1 MKLKFKMNY
10 LRKIYHRYHKTSREE
25 KTQILDE
32 FCQVCDYNRKYAI
45 DLLNSP
51 LKSKKSEA
59 KKRKPNYKYSCQT
72 IDILAQIWQAAGFI
86 WSKRLETIIHMWM
99 PWAKKHFRISKD
111 TENQLLSI
119 SSSTMDR
126 RLKHKKYL
134 SKIKIYGRTK
144 PGSLL
149 KHQIPIKTDNWD
161 VKVCGFLEID
171 LVSHS
176 GSSAS
181 GNFIYS
187 LNVTD
192 IKSTWT
198 ETRAILGKSQAA
210 TFKALREIE
219 DSLPFPLKGID
230 PDNDSAFINYHLYE
244 YCKKNHIQFTRS
256 RPYKKND
263 NAHIE
268 QKNWTNVRKIFGY
281 VRYDS
286 IEALNAMNDLYRNE
300 LCCFLN
306 FFIPSVKLIKKT
318 RIGSRYK
325 RVYDKPKTPFQRL
338 CEAKDADP
346 KKLKKLKKIFISLD
360 PFELSKTIDKKLDKI
375 FKLATNIKDLE
386 D

>member
-1 MKLKFKMNY
+1 MKLQFRMNY
-10 LRKIYHRYHKTSREE
+10 LHKIYHRYHKASRDE

-32 FCQVCDYNRKYAI
+32 FCKVCAYNRKYALRLI
-45 DLLNSP
+45 NAP
-51 LKSKKSEA
+51 LRSKKTSQ
-59 KKRKPNYKYSCQT
+59 KTRKPNYKYSVET
-72 IDILAQIWQAAGFI
+72 IDILAEIWKAAGFV
-86 WSKRLETIIHMWM
+86 WSKRLIAVIHLWL
-99 PWAKKHFRISKD
+99 PWAKKHFRISKE
-111 TENQLLSI
+111 TEKQLLSI
-119 SSSTMDR
+119 SSSTIDR
-126 RLKHKKYL
+126 RFKHVKYL
-134 SKIKIYGRTK
+134 SKTKIYGRTK

-187 LNVTD
+187 LNTTD

-198 ETRAILGKSQAA
+198 DTRAILGKSQAA

-219 DSLPFPLKGID
+219 DSLPFSLKGID

-244 YCKKNHIQFTRS
+244 YCNKNHIQFTRS
-256 RPYKKND
+256 RPYKKDD

-286 IEALNAMNDLYRNE
+286 REALNAMNDLYRNE
-300 LCCFLN
+300 LRWLLN

-325 RVYDKPKTPFQRL
+325 RIYDKPKTPFQRL
-338 CEAKDADP
+338 CESGDADS
-346 KKLKKLKKIFISLD
+346 KKIKELKKLFNSLD

-375 FKLATNIKDLE
+375 FKLASNIKDIE